1 MAEYVTTVTV
11 TETYKVYIKATDY
24 DNARNQIL
32 TITEDGEA
40 WESLGYLQKL
50 KGYDVDID
58 HAIVELKEED

>member
-1 MAEYVTTVTV
+1 M
-11 TETYKVYIKATDY
+11 YIKATDY
-24 DNARNQIL
+24 DEARNQIL

-50 KGYDVDID
+50 KGYDVDVD